1 MRNSVLE
8 TDGRT
13 DGQTDRQK
21 KSAGVE
27 LRFAAKNLT
36 SWAKKNW
43 PPNIGVMEQ
52 IGLKGWTS
60 LGQYLICLLT

>member
-8 TDGRT
+8 T

-27 LRFAAKNLT
+27 LRFAAKNGKSRGVLELSFQGDFRFVGLNT
-36 SWAKKNW
+36 FLKRFYSKNY
-43 PPNIGVMEQ
+43 GKSV
-52 IGLKGWTS
+52 
-60 LGQYLICLLT
+60 